1 MLGSRLLGTSRSKLD
16 ILWCFLAWVFHRNLP
31 CSYFFFP
38 SLQVKARAE
47 DLQREDFPATVRKIQ
62 EAVELK
68 LLDLSNLCAPKK
80 NKVHGLCRLVYRSK
94 HSASKISFSRSVS
107 KEPAPAVSATE
118 VIRELQMREASLQR
132 ELKQLREECRQRLDE
147 IAEGLDGV
155 ICISPWRDKAGLRRA
170 KE

>member
-1 MLGSRLLGTSRSKLD
+1 MHLGLRLAPVSLEHPDPNLTFCGVSWREFFTETY
-16 ILWCFLAWVFHRNLP
+16 LALF
-31 CSYFFFP
+31 FFFP

-155 ICISPWRDKAGLRRA
+155 ICISP
-170 KE
+170 